1 MKGRSKIDGSNEHN
15 GKHLEHIKKQ
25 EDLIR
30 KKVLPYNQLQTAE
43 TFERYGVFKIKKN
56 ETDEWVIGRLRSR
69 QNTRIKTN
77 NKIWKVQMQP
87 KPKLFRT
94 HWIIKLSVVRN
105 LTDLYKYN
113 SILKEVV

>member
-1 MKGRSKIDGSNEHN
+1 MKGRSKMDSLNEHT

-56 ETDEWVIGRLRSR
+56 ETDDWVISLFRSR
-69 QNTRIKTN
+69 LFTRIKTN
-77 NKIWKVQMQP
+77 NKP
-87 KPKLFRT
+87 
-94 HWIIKLSVVRN
+94 WIGQISTEAKAVSHLLN
-105 LTDLYKYN
+105 N
-113 SILKEVV
+113 